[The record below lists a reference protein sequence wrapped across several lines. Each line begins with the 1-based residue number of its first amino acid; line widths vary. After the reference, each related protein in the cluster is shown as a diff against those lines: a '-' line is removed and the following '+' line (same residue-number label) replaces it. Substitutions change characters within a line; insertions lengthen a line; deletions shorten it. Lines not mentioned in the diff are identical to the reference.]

1 MARIIMINNTEVLL
15 FLRSQK
21 GFSRQRYFAINIQNV
36 MGMVIISEN
45 WLCHPMIIYGND
57 LLMKFIEVSFNNM
70 KYIEIFNFQWLWLC
84 YW

>member
-1 MARIIMINNTEVLL
+1 MINNTEVLL

-45 WLCHPMIIYGND
+45 LLCHPMIIYGND
-57 LLMKFIEVSFNNM
+57 ILMKFI
-70 KYIEIFNFQWLWLC
+70 
-84 YW
+84 